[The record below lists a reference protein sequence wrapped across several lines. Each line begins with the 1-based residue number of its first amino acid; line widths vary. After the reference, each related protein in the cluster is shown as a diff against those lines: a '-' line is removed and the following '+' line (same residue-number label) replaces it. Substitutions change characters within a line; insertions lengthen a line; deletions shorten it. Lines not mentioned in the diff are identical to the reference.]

1 MPVTTHCAKCTAL
14 KHWAAGPGVTK
25 VMAASEAVTCGGE
38 EAPGRAT
45 SNFNVQGSR
54 KKSKS
59 HQGDK
64 MDCVDMGP

>member
-1 MPVTTHCAKCTAL
+1 
-14 KHWAAGPGVTK
+14 
-25 VMAASEAVTCGGE
+25 MAASEAVTCGGE
-38 EAPGRAT
+38 EAPGRAM